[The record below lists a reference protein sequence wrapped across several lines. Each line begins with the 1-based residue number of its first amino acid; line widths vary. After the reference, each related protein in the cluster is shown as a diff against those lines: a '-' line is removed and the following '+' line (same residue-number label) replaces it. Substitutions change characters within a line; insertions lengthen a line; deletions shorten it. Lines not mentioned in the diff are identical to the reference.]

1 VLEACILAGAL
12 ERFADRLKEESD
24 GEEDVRRR
32 AYKSGKADGLLF
44 AGKLLLESRWNGYSR
59 QVNAQQTPPGSIQV
73 GPCPPSSPALSH
85 PDPRTA
91 LVEAD

>member
-1 VLEACILAGAL
+1 MLAGAL
-12 ERFADRLKEESD
+12 ERFADRLREESD
-24 GEEDVRRR
+24 GDEDARRR

-44 AGKLLLESRWNGYSR
+44 AGKLLLESCWNGYSSR
-59 QVNAQQTPPGSIQV
+59 VHAQQTGPGSTQDS
-73 GPCPPSSPALSH
+73 PCLPISPALPH

>member
-1 VLEACILAGAL
+1 MREVWVLAGAL

-24 GEEDVRRR
+24 GDEDVRRR

-44 AGKLLLESRWNGYSR
+44 AGRLLLDSCWNGYSCQAHPR
-59 QVNAQQTPPGSIQV
+59 QAGPGSI
-73 GPCPPSSPALSH
+73 PDNACPPASPALSH